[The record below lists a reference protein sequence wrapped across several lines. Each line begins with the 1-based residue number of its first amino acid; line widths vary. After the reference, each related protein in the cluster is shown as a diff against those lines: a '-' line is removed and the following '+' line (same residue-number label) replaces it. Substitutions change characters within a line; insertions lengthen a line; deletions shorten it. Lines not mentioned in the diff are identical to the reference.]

1 MSIHHES
8 HRARRSR
15 EQSLAA
21 LLLFAVML
29 CVAIAGVVLALLFI
43 PNPQLLFQQPA
54 SGPVPNRL
62 VAEELAGVQ
71 LNLPEQLIARV
82 DRTLLGGGRKIDLR
96 IPWPYDPAVLTQAQA
111 PATDV
116 SDFVLITLEA
126 RGAQQTHEALLD
138 PVYRVYFTDR
148 NARGAALV
156 AHRFRA
162 DAPYADSELLVDY
175 RERPPAA
182 MRCDLKPSV
191 LGPVL
196 CDRLLIPAASLIAR
210 IRFSREHVK
219 EWRDIDRLAKA
230 LLESIV
236 QQ

>member
-15 EQSLAA
+15 ERSLAA
-21 LLLFAVML
+21 LLLFALML
-29 CVAIAGVVLALLFI
+29 FVAIAGVVLAFLFI
-43 PNPQLLFQQPA
+43 PNPRLLFQEPET
-54 SGPVPNRL
+54 GPVANRL
-62 VAEELAGVQ
+62 VAVDLEGVR

-82 DRTLLGGGRKIDLR
+82 ERTILGGGRKIDLR
-96 IPWPYDPAVLTQAQA
+96 IPWPYDPAALSARQA

-126 RGAQQTHEALLD
+126 RGTQQTHEALLD
-138 PVYRVYFTDR
+138 PVYRVYFTDSE
-148 NARGAALV
+148 ARGAALV

-162 DAPYADSELLVDY
+162 AAPYADSELVVDY
-175 RERPPAA
+175 RENPPAA

-196 CDRLLIPAASLIAR
+196 CDRLQIPAAGLIAR
-210 IRFSREHVK
+210 IRFSREHIAK
-219 EWRDIDRLAKA
+219 WKDIDRLARA
-230 LLESIV
+230 LLEGIV
-236 QQ
+236 QR